1 MNIYLITFSFSALIQ
16 PVKSESSIFNIQS
29 SLFII
34 ESPLMLTLI
43 ILILIVGYNFE
54 VVLDYLNIK
63 NWSEKVPEK
72 VSDFYSKEKYQK
84 ARSYSL
90 VNYRFSTVSSLIS
103 FIIMLVALIMGFFGW
118 LDEYIRQFTDSPIW
132 IAILFFGIIGLGSDL
147 ISMPFSIYK
156 TFVIEEKFG
165 FNKTTVKTFII
176 DKLKGYV
183 LSILIG
189 GGIIALLVKVFQI
202 TGSNFWWIAWLFFT
216 VLMFIVTMFYTSWIL
231 PLFNKLTPLPAG
243 DLRTA
248 IEYYSNRNKFPLK
261 DIFVM
266 DGSRRS
272 TKANAFFSGLGRKKK
287 IVLYDTLIKEHS
299 TDELVA
305 VLAHE
310 TGHFQLKHTRTG
322 FIAGIIQ
329 TGIMLFLFSLLQ
341 GNLSLTEAMGA
352 KVPGLHLELFAFAL
366 LYTPVSLVTGIIMH
380 IISRKHEF
388 EADAF
393 AKKTFDGKALIAA
406 LKKLSADNLSNL
418 TPHPAYVFFHYSHPP
433 LLKRIESLE

>member
-1 MNIYLITFSFSALIQ
+1 M
-16 PVKSESSIFNIQS
+16 
-29 SLFII
+29 
-34 ESPLMLTLI
+34 
-43 ILILIVGYNFE
+43 
-54 VVLDYLNIK
+54 
-63 NWSEKVPEK
+63 
-72 VSDFYSKEKYQK
+72 
-84 ARSYSL
+84 
-90 VNYRFSTVSSLIS
+90 
-103 FIIMLVALIMGFFGW
+103 
-118 LDEYIRQFTDSPIW
+118 
-132 IAILFFGIIGLGSDL
+132 
-147 ISMPFSIYK
+147 
-156 TFVIEEKFG
+156 
-165 FNKTTVKTFII
+165 
-176 DKLKGYV
+176 
-183 LSILIG
+183 
-189 GGIIALLVKVFQI
+189 
-202 TGSNFWWIAWLFFT
+202 
-216 VLMFIVTMFYTSWIL
+216 
-231 PLFNKLTPLPAG
+231 FNKLTPLPVG

-248 IEYYSNRNKFPLK
+248 IEDYSKKNKFPLK

-393 AKKTFDGKALIAA
+393 AKKTFDGRALIAA